1 MRIDFSFNTVIMNA
15 MIKVKCI
22 FLCICAFVLSSCES
36 NIIEINEDPEI
47 PSFEGKYVALGN
59 SVTYGKGSA
68 SFTSWSDIIKNLLGI
83 KSYEK
88 KAVRGAVASSRN
100 PEELY
105 NLSSQV
111 LQLSGN
117 YDLITLMIGIN
128 DCLLGY
134 KIGDIEKE
142 VEMPI
147 EDLDYKQSFSQGF
160 IYNLKLLLKMYPEAT
175 IIVVGPPKISYPTEH
190 DLSDYNKAEQQICHY
205 LAIPFVDLSE
215 SQYDPYNRSHC
226 VDGIHPTDEGY
237 RLIAN
242 YLLPHFVSILGL

>member
-1 MRIDFSFNTVIMNA
+1 MNA
-15 MIKVKCI
+15 ILKIKCVLFC
-22 FLCICAFVLSSCES
+22 FCAFALSSCES
-36 NIIEINEDPEI
+36 HIDELNEDSETLT
-47 PSFEGKYVALGN
+47 FEGSYVALGN

-111 LQLSGN
+111 SQLSGDYN
-117 YDLITLMIGIN
+117 LITLMIGIN
-128 DCLLGY
+128 DCLLGF

-142 VEMPI
+142 VDLSI
-147 EDLDYKQSFSQGF
+147 EELDYKRSFSQGF
-160 IYNLKLLLKMYPEAT
+160 IYNLKLLLKMYPKAT

-190 DLSDYNKAEQQICHY
+190 DLSDYIKAEQQICHT
-205 LAIPFVDLSE
+205 LAIPFIDLSE
-215 SQYDPYNRSHC
+215 SSYNPYNRSLC

-237 RLIAN
+237 RLIAD